1 MFLNPDSK
9 LKSSENFE
17 KLLMPW
23 FEARSIKSKLWYESG
38 HDFFF
43 FVSAFA
49 ADYLQDVE
57 NH

>member
-1 MFLNPDSK
+1 
-9 LKSSENFE
+9 
-17 KLLMPW
+17 MPW